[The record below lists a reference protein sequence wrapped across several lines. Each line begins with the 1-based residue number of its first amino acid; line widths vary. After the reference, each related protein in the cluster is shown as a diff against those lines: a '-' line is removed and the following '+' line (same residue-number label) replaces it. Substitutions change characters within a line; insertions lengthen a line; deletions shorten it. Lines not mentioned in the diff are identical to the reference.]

1 MHRRKLVVLS
11 VIVLSFG
18 LTAVAEAQA
27 WAGRGRL
34 QGMVKGPDGN
44 PIEGVK
50 ITLRHADDP
59 DTGPKPVYTDAKG
72 RWAQG
77 GLAGGGWT
85 VLLDMEGY
93 QPSQG
98 SVRVSEFAPNESLK
112 LTLAPDP
119 FASIGVGDALSE
131 SGRFADARVEYEKA
145 MSNLDPVAAARLRS
159 RIGDTYLAE
168 GDYAA
173 ARREYEQALPHIE
186 PGEQAHI
193 RLQMANSYQFEGRH
207 SEARQAYQE
216 VLPLLAA
223 EGQAEVLVAVAR
235 SWDQEDNR
243 DQAIVTLER
252 GLELNPGNVELLQV
266 IADLLTRAGREME
279 AQEYLAQLPEDVELP
294 ADLLLNIGIHLY
306 NEGDME
312 QAYDHFNRAV
322 DQNPELAETYY
333 YRGVVHLGRS
343 ENEQA
348 RADFHKLLELEPD
361 TAHAEE
367 VQEFLKYIE

>member
-1 MHRRKLVVLS
+1 
-11 VIVLSFG
+11 
-18 LTAVAEAQA
+18 
-27 WAGRGRL
+27 
-34 QGMVKGPDGN
+34 
-44 PIEGVK
+44 VK

-59 DTGPKPVYTDAKG
+59 DTGPEPIYTNAKG

-77 GLAGGGWT
+77 GLAGGAWT

-98 SVRVSEFAPNESLK
+98 SVQVSEFAPNEGLNV
-112 LTLAPDP
+112 TLEPDP
-119 FASIGVGDALSE
+119 FASIGVGDKFLE
-131 SGRFADARVEYEKA
+131 SSRFAEARVEYEKA

-193 RLQMANSYQFEGRH
+193 RLQVANSYQLEGRH
-207 SEARQAYQE
+207 SEARQAYEE

-223 EGQAEVLVAVAR
+223 AGRAEVLVAVAR
-235 SWDQEDNR
+235 SYDQEGNR
-243 DQAIVTLER
+243 DQAIATLER
-252 GLELNPGNVELLQV
+252 GLELNPGNVDLLQV
-266 IADLLTRAGREME
+266 IADLLTRAGREVE
-279 AQEYLAQLPEDVELP
+279 AQEYLAQVPDDVDMP
-294 ADLLLNIGIHLY
+294 ADLLLNIGIRFY
-306 NEGDME
+306 NDGDMD
-312 QAYDHFNRAV
+312 QAYDHFNRALE
-322 DQNPELAETYY
+322 QNPDLAETYY
-333 YRGVVHLGRS
+333 YRGVVYLGRG

-361 TAHAEE
+361 TPRAEE
-367 VQEFLKYIE
+367 VKEFLKYLE